1 MAEITQ
7 YLYTNS
13 GTELDFIQGIID
25 IICDMDDNITLE
37 DINGNPTTVA
47 AQYADLT
54 SASQADFYLRF
65 NDNFRLELKRGGNNS
80 ISTYNYSFKSPLVS
94 RDVRFA
100 NAGKTPVTEWTRQY
114 YVTYIKGANVR
125 ILYFGDYNV
134 SALSGVNCSLIYL
147 KDSGEVYVGHMNS
160 NIALSANL
168 YGDTD
173 TLTYSALLPYAAEA
187 GNIEYVGTTSFMSG
201 GTKALT
207 TSEIY
212 SCSTINQFSS
222 IGLPN
227 GKNYFAIGTNA
238 LVEVDPST

>member
-37 DINGNPTTVA
+37 DINGDPTTVA

-54 SASQADFYLRF
+54 SASQADLYLRF
-65 NDNFRLELKRGGNNS
+65 NDNFRLELKRGANNG
-80 ISTYNYSFKSPLVS
+80 IATYNYSFKSFLIN

-100 NAGKTPVTEWTRQY
+100 NAGKTPATEWTRRY
-114 YVTYIKGANVR
+114 YITYIKGANVR
-125 ILYFGDYNV
+125 ILYFGDYNS
-134 SALSGVNCSLIYL
+134 SALSGVYCSLIYL
-147 KDSGEVYVGHMNS
+147 KDSDEVYVGHTNS
-160 NIALSANL
+160 NTVLNASLF
-168 YGDTD
+168 GDVS
-173 TLTYSALLPYAAEA
+173 TLTYSALLPYSA
-187 GNIEYVGTTSFMSG
+187 GASNIDYVGVTSFMSG

-207 TSEIY
+207 TDEIY

-222 IGLPN
+222 IALPN

-238 LVEVDPST
+238 LVEIDPST